1 MTTSYNRRPA
11 YAGNFAVPI
20 AALPARPTQQ
30 PASSGGE
37 PSATN
42 LCTRY
47 AAQEHKPIS
56 EMKGS
61 STLDKNTI
69 TNAANDLGF
78 GNFKGARRTANG
90 IQSFTFPSIVGVGE
104 RDMGILDLGGVGRR
118 RRGRE
123 PFRVSYDGIETL
135 VGEGVDRYTTPIERM
150 DYGRLTDDC
159 MELRS
164 FVYAGLHQMLGGGD
178 HAVNLVAGLPVDLF
192 QAPDARGRIRQLKSW
207 LIGEH
212 RFVVNGLE
220 SVVTIQ
226 AIRPLA
232 QPVGAVFAWGLDDSG
247 KWFRDQTDFE
257 ADVAVLDLGFNTLD
271 LFVVRGGQIDAR
283 YTGGETLG
291 MRRAATIVVDMVR
304 AKCQREL
311 FLHEADQLVRQ
322 FINGKRTLDLTVADE
337 TFDIRNVVKT
347 AVDSAAGRVL
357 GYVERNWGNGRQ
369 FSKLLLVGGGCLALG
384 PRLQALFRH
393 ATLLPDPVTANVRG
407 MAKLAQRP
415 GTFR

>member
-1 MTTSYNRRPA
+1 VVESSNTPYRGQYPPYDSGCVSHPPYISDKEDIWSGP
-11 YAGNFAVPI
+11 
-20 AALPARPTQQ
+20 
-30 PASSGGE
+30 SGGWVE
-37 PSATN
+37 VEVPLGDAHKTAGFQLRFVFGSDSAWG
-42 LCTRY
+42 
-47 AAQEHKPIS
+47 A
-56 EMKGS
+56 KG
-61 STLDKNTI
+61 
-69 TNAANDLGF
+69 
-78 GNFKGARRTANG
+78 
-90 IQSFTFPSIVGVGE
+90 
-104 RDMGILDLGGVGRR
+104 
-118 RRGRE
+118 
-123 PFRVSYDGIETL
+123 
-135 VGEGVDRYTTPIERM
+135 
-150 DYGRLTDDC
+150 
-159 MELRS
+159 
-164 FVYAGLHQMLGGGD
+164 
-178 HAVNLVAGLPVDLF
+178 
-192 QAPDARGRIRQLKSW
+192 W
-207 LIGEH
+207 LIDEH
-212 RFVVNGLE
+212 RFAVNGVE

-232 QPVGAVFAWGLDDSG
+232 QPVGAVFAWGLDDTG
-247 KWFRDQTDFE
+247 KWVRDQSDFRS
-257 ADVAVLDLGFNTLD
+257 DVAVLDLGFNTLD

-311 FLHEADQLVRQ
+311 SLHEADQLVRQ